1 MNNPIPRLISMFR
14 RDVKE
19 EYEKRH
25 PAKIR
30 DQNEKK
36 LEISEPVT
44 SFLKCFAENPRR
56 FRLKTWIKG
65 SYYTSSYKR
74 ALFTDLKTE
83 EVWSVSIRWVGS
95 DLPSI
100 DIEDVQWMTSDEKGL
115 VSSTLRDYYIDR
127 GLKLHT
133 IRLER
138 KARKVKKERDRL
150 TAIYK
155 GDDK

>member
-1 MNNPIPRLISMFR
+1 MNNPMSRLISMLR
-14 RDVKE
+14 RDAKE

-25 PAKIR
+25 PTKTR
-30 DQNEKK
+30 EQRENKFD
-36 LEISEPVT
+36 ISEPVI
-44 SFLKCFAENPRR
+44 SFLKCFKENPKR
-56 FRLKTWIKG
+56 FRLGTRSVG
-65 SYYTSSYKR
+65 SFYTSSYKR
-74 ALFTDLKTE
+74 ALFIDLKTKE
-83 EVWSVSIRWVGS
+83 KWNVTLRWYGS
-95 DLPSI
+95 DLPTF
-100 DIEDVQWMTSDEKGL
+100 DIENVQWMTSDEKDL

-155 GDDK
+155 GDGK